1 MNRPPSCC
9 RFTRSGP
16 PSCEASSSRRLS
28 SSSSFCQS
36 TPGAPLLFLSAA
48 VVAALGIALAQ
59 ERDELL
65 LLLLRQG
72 VEPAS
77 VASAVVAVSLLR
89 HVTPPQ
95 GAVIIRDARWNRGR
109 PRVGIRRPCPTRWC
123 AT

>member
-1 MNRPPSCC
+1 
-9 RFTRSGP
+9 G
-16 PSCEASSSRRLS
+16 SRA
-28 SSSSFCQS
+28 
-36 TPGAPLLFLSAA
+36 GAA
-48 VVAALGIALAQ
+48 VRVLGGAGGGGVGIAVGE

-77 VASAVVAVSLLR
+77 VASAVVAVGLLR

-109 PRVGIRRPCPTRWC
+109 PRAGIRRPLPDAPVCYLVRVRRRASAGGGPAPPAARTADVSRP
-123 AT
+123 A